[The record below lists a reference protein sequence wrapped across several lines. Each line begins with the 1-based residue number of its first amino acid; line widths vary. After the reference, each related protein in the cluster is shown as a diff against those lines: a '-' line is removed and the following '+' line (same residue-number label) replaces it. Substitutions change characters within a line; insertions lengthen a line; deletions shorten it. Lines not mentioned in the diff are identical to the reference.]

1 MTKRIFRGI
10 FFVSIITMLL
20 SIVFIVGVQY
30 QFYSESQ
37 LDSLKND
44 AYYISNIIEEN
55 SDRLENIKESKDR
68 ITLIDSD
75 GTVLFDNRYDV
86 SLMQNHSNRKEIK
99 EAKENGTGESV
110 RFSET
115 LSNKTCYYALKLSDG
130 KILRLSN
137 SRASIFSTVMTL
149 LSPLCAIIIAS
160 TVLSYVLASIISKK
174 LLKPINEMDIE
185 KPVIEE
191 SYEELSPI
199 VKKINAQNRKI
210 RAQISALT
218 QSRREFEIISDN
230 MSEGLIL
237 TDKTGRILT
246 HNKSV
251 EQIFSVSENPDGEN
265 ILELNRSESFREI
278 FSSLHKGERIDTT
291 TEAGDKIYEI
301 TLNPVF
307 NDDGSLCGSVILII
321 DITEKENRER
331 LRREFTANVSHE
343 LKTPLTSIYGISDM
357 LKTGM
362 VKKDDIKGFASDI
375 NKESKRLISLVDDI
389 IKLSKLDEGII
400 QYDNTDVDLGETAT
414 EVCRSLSAA
423 AEQKNVNIITD
434 LDKAVINAPYNL
446 IFEMIYNLCDNAVKY
461 NKDGGTVTVKS
472 GVTDGRP
479 FITVSDTGIGIP
491 SADISRIYE
500 RFYRVDKSH
509 SKKIGG
515 TGLGLSIV
523 KHIASLTGGTISTES
538 KVGKGTAITVRF

>member
-20 SIVFIVGVQY
+20 SIVFIIGVQY

-37 LDSLKND
+37 LSSLKNE
-44 AYYISNIIEEN
+44 AYYISNIIDDN
-55 SDRLENIKESKDR
+55 SEYLESIKKSEDR

-86 SLMQNHSNRKEIK
+86 SLMQNHSDRKEIK
-99 EAKENGTGESV
+99 EAMENGSGYSV

-115 LSNKTCYYALKLSDG
+115 LSRKTCYYALKLDDG
-130 KILRLSN
+130 NVLRLSN

-160 TVLSYVLASIISKK
+160 VIFSYVLASIISKK

-185 KPVIEE
+185 KPIIEE

-199 VKKINAQNRKI
+199 IRKINAQNRKI

-218 QSRREFEIISDN
+218 QSQREFEIISDN

-237 TDKTGRILT
+237 TDKNGRILT

-251 EQIFSVSENPDGEN
+251 EQIFSVTENPDGEN

-278 FSSLHKGERIDTT
+278 FTSLRDGKRVDTT
-291 TEAGDKIYEI
+291 TETDGKIYEI

-357 LKTGM
+357 LKSGM
-362 VKKDDIKGFASDI
+362 VEKEDIKGFASDI
-375 NKESKRLISLVDDI
+375 NKESKRLITLVDDI
-389 IKLSKLDEGII
+389 IKLSKLDEGTL
-400 QYDNTDVDLGETAT
+400 QYDNTEVNLGETAT
-414 EVCRSLSAA
+414 EVCRSLSVA
-423 AEQKNVNIITD
+423 AEQKNVTVNID
-434 LDKAVINAPYNL
+434 LGNAVINAPYNL
-446 IFEMIYNLCDNAVKY
+446 IFEMIYNLCDNAIKY
-461 NKDGGTVTVKS
+461 NKNGGTVTVKT
-472 GVTDGRP
+472 GTADGKP
-479 FITVSDTGIGIP
+479 FVTVSDTGIGIP

-538 KVGKGTAITVRF
+538 KVGAGTTITVQF

>member
-20 SIVFIVGVQY
+20 SIVFIIGVQY

-37 LDSLKND
+37 LSSLKNE
-44 AYYISNIIEEN
+44 AYYISNIIDDN
-55 SDRLENIKESKDR
+55 SEYLESIKKSEDR

-86 SLMQNHSNRKEIK
+86 SLMQNHSDRKEIK
-99 EAKENGTGESV
+99 EAMENGSGYSV

-115 LSNKTCYYALKLSDG
+115 LSRKTCYYALKLDDG
-130 KILRLSN
+130 NVLRLSN

-160 TVLSYVLASIISKK
+160 VIFSYVLASIISKK

-185 KPVIEE
+185 KPIIEE

-199 VKKINAQNRKI
+199 IRKINAQNRKI

-218 QSRREFEIISDN
+218 QSQREFEIISDN

-237 TDKTGRILT
+237 TDKNGRILT

-251 EQIFSVSENPDGEN
+251 EQIFSVTENPDGEN

-278 FSSLHKGERIDTT
+278 FTSLRDGKRVDTT
-291 TEAGDKIYEI
+291 TETDGKIYEI

-357 LKTGM
+357 LKSGM
-362 VKKDDIKGFASDI
+362 VEKEDIKGFASDI
-375 NKESKRLISLVDDI
+375 NKESERLITLVDDI
-389 IKLSKLDEGII
+389 IKLSKLDEGTL
-400 QYDNTDVDLGETAT
+400 QYDNTEVNLGETAT
-414 EVCRSLSAA
+414 EVCRSLSVA
-423 AEQKNVNIITD
+423 AEQKNVTVNMD
-434 LDKAVINAPYNL
+434 LGNAVINAPYNL
-446 IFEMIYNLCDNAVKY
+446 IFEMIYNLCDNAIKY
-461 NKDGGTVTVKS
+461 NKDSGTVTVKT
-472 GVTDGRP
+472 GTADGKP
-479 FITVSDTGIGIP
+479 FVTVSDTGIGIP

-538 KVGKGTAITVRF
+538 KVGAGTTITVQF

>member
-20 SIVFIVGVQY
+20 SIVFIIGVQY

-37 LDSLKND
+37 LSSLKNE
-44 AYYISNIIEEN
+44 AYYISNIIDDN
-55 SDRLENIKESKDR
+55 SEYLESIKKSEDR

-86 SLMQNHSNRKEIK
+86 SLMQNHSDRKEIK
-99 EAKENGTGESV
+99 KAMENGSGYSV

-115 LSNKTCYYALKLSDG
+115 LSRKTCYYALKLDDG
-130 KILRLSN
+130 KVLRLSN

-160 TVLSYVLASIISKK
+160 VILSYVLASIISKK

-185 KPVIEE
+185 KPIIEE

-199 VKKINAQNRKI
+199 IRKINAQNRKI

-218 QSRREFEIISDN
+218 QSQREFEIISDN

-237 TDKTGRILT
+237 TDKNGRILT

-251 EQIFSVSENPDGEN
+251 EQIFSLTENPDGEN

-278 FSSLHKGERIDTT
+278 FTSLRDGKRVDTT
-291 TEAGDKIYEI
+291 TETDGKIYEI

-357 LKTGM
+357 LKSGM
-362 VKKDDIKGFASDI
+362 VEKEDIKGFASDI
-375 NKESKRLISLVDDI
+375 NKESKRLITLVDDI
-389 IKLSKLDEGII
+389 IKLSKLDEGTL
-400 QYDNTDVDLGETAT
+400 QYDNTEVNLGETAT
-414 EVCRSLSAA
+414 EVCRSLSVA
-423 AEQKNVNIITD
+423 AEQKNVTVNMD
-434 LDKAVINAPYNL
+434 LGNAVINAPYNL
-446 IFEMIYNLCDNAVKY
+446 IFEMIYNLCDNAIKY
-461 NKDGGTVTVKS
+461 NKDGGMVTVKT
-472 GVTDGRP
+472 GIEDGKP
-479 FITVSDTGIGIP
+479 FVTVSDTGIGIP

-538 KVGKGTAITVRF
+538 KVGAGTTITVQF

>member
-20 SIVFIVGVQY
+20 SIVFIISVQY

-37 LDSLKND
+37 LSSLKNE
-44 AYYISNIIEEN
+44 AYYISNIIDDN
-55 SDRLENIKESKDR
+55 SEYLESIKKSEDR

-86 SLMQNHSNRKEIK
+86 SLMQNHSDRKEIK
-99 EAKENGTGESV
+99 EAMENGSGYSV

-115 LSNKTCYYALKLSDG
+115 LSRKTCYYALKLEDG
-130 KILRLSN
+130 KVLRLSN

-160 TVLSYVLASIISKK
+160 VILSYVLASIISKK

-185 KPVIEE
+185 KPIIEE

-199 VKKINAQNRKI
+199 IRKINAQNRKI
-210 RAQISALT
+210 RTQISALT
-218 QSRREFEIISDN
+218 QSQREFEIISDN

-237 TDKTGRILT
+237 TDKNGRILT

-251 EQIFSVSENPDGEN
+251 EQIFSVTENPDGEN

-278 FSSLHKGERIDTT
+278 FTSLRDGKRVDTT
-291 TEAGDKIYEI
+291 TETDGKIYEI

-357 LKTGM
+357 LKSGM
-362 VKKDDIKGFASDI
+362 VEKEDIKGFASDI
-375 NKESKRLISLVDDI
+375 NKESKRLITLVDDI
-389 IKLSKLDEGII
+389 IKLSKFDEGTL
-400 QYDNTDVDLGETAT
+400 QYDNTKVNLGETAT
-414 EVCRSLSAA
+414 EVCRSLSVA
-423 AEQKNVNIITD
+423 AEQKNVTVNMD
-434 LDKAVINAPYNL
+434 LGNAVINAPYNL
-446 IFEMIYNLCDNAVKY
+446 IFEMIYNLCDNAIKY
-461 NKDGGTVTVKS
+461 NKNGGRVTVKT
-472 GVTDGRP
+472 GIEDGKP
-479 FITVSDTGIGIP
+479 FVTVSDTGIGIP

-538 KVGKGTAITVRF
+538 KVGAGTTITVQF

>member
-10 FFVSIITMLL
+10 FFVSVITMLL
-20 SIVFIVGVQY
+20 SIVFIIGVQY

-37 LDSLKND
+37 LSSLKNE
-44 AYYISNIIEEN
+44 AYYISNIIDDNNEYLDSIKN
-55 SDRLENIKESKDR
+55 SEDR

-86 SLMQNHSNRKEIK
+86 SLMQNHSDRKEIK
-99 EAKENGTGESV
+99 EAMENGSGYSV

-115 LSNKTCYYALKLSDG
+115 ISRKTCYYALKLEDG
-130 KILRLSN
+130 KVLRLSN

-160 TVLSYVLASIISKK
+160 VVLSYVLASIISKK

-185 KPVIEE
+185 KPIIEE

-199 VKKINAQNRKI
+199 IKKINAQNRKI

-237 TDKTGRILT
+237 TDKNGRILT

-251 EQIFSVSENPDGEN
+251 EQIFSVTENPDGEN

-278 FSSLHKGERIDTT
+278 FTSLRDGKRVDTT
-291 TEAGDKIYEI
+291 TETDGKIYEI

-357 LKTGM
+357 LKSGM
-362 VKKDDIKGFASDI
+362 VEKEDIKGFASDI
-375 NKESKRLISLVDDI
+375 NKESKRLITLVDDI
-389 IKLSKLDEGII
+389 IKLSKLDEGTL
-400 QYDNTDVDLGETAT
+400 QYDNAEVNLGETAT
-414 EVCRSLSAA
+414 EVCRSLSVA
-423 AEQKNVNIITD
+423 AEQKNVKVNMD
-434 LDKAVINAPYNL
+434 LGNAVINAPYNL
-446 IFEMIYNLCDNAVKY
+446 IFEMIYNLCDNAIKY
-461 NKDGGTVTVKS
+461 NKDGGTVTVKT
-472 GVTDGRP
+472 GTADCKP
-479 FITVSDTGIGIP
+479 FVTVSDTGIGIP
-491 SADISRIYE
+491 PAEISRIYE

-538 KVGKGTAITVRF
+538 KVGTGTTITVQF

>member
-20 SIVFIVGVQY
+20 SIVFILGVQY

-37 LDSLKND
+37 LSSLKNE
-44 AYYISNIIEEN
+44 AYYISNIIDDN
-55 SDRLENIKESKDR
+55 SEYLESIKKSEDR

-86 SLMQNHSNRKEIK
+86 SLMQNHSDRKEIK
-99 EAKENGTGESV
+99 EAMENGSGYSV

-115 LSNKTCYYALKLSDG
+115 LSRKTCYYALKLDDG
-130 KILRLSN
+130 NVLRLSN

-160 TVLSYVLASIISKK
+160 VIFSYVLASIISKK
-174 LLKPINEMDIE
+174 LLRPINEMDIE
-185 KPVIEE
+185 KPIIEE

-199 VKKINAQNRKI
+199 IRKINAQNRKI

-218 QSRREFEIISDN
+218 QSQREFEIISDN

-237 TDKTGRILT
+237 TDKNGRILT

-251 EQIFSVSENPDGEN
+251 EQIFSVTENPDGEN

-278 FSSLHKGERIDTT
+278 FTSLRDGKRVDTT
-291 TEAGDKIYEI
+291 TETDGKIYEI

-357 LKTGM
+357 LKSGM
-362 VKKDDIKGFASDI
+362 VEKEDIKGFASDI
-375 NKESKRLISLVDDI
+375 NKESERLITLVDDI
-389 IKLSKLDEGII
+389 IELSKLDEGTL
-400 QYDNTDVDLGETAT
+400 QYDNTEVNLGETAT
-414 EVCRSLSAA
+414 EVCRSLSVA
-423 AEQKNVNIITD
+423 AEQKNVTVNMD
-434 LDKAVINAPYNL
+434 LGNAVINAPYNL
-446 IFEMIYNLCDNAVKY
+446 IFEMIYNLCDNAIKY
-461 NKDGGTVTVKS
+461 NKDSGTVTVKT
-472 GVTDGRP
+472 GTADGKP
-479 FITVSDTGIGIP
+479 FVTVSDTGIGIP

-538 KVGKGTAITVRF
+538 KVGAGTTITVQF

>member
-20 SIVFIVGVQY
+20 SIVFIISVQY

-37 LDSLKND
+37 LSSLKNE
-44 AYYISNIIEEN
+44 AYYISNIIDDN
-55 SDRLENIKESKDR
+55 SEYLESIKKSEDR

-86 SLMQNHSNRKEIK
+86 SLMQNHSDRKEIK
-99 EAKENGTGESV
+99 EAMENGSGYSV

-115 LSNKTCYYALKLSDG
+115 LSRKTCYYALKLEDG
-130 KILRLSN
+130 KVLRLSN

-160 TVLSYVLASIISKK
+160 VILSYVLASIISKK

-185 KPVIEE
+185 KPIIEE

-199 VKKINAQNRKI
+199 IRKINAQNRKI
-210 RAQISALT
+210 RTQISALT
-218 QSRREFEIISDN
+218 QSQREFEIISDK

-237 TDKTGRILT
+237 TDKNGRILT

-251 EQIFSVSENPDGEN
+251 EQIFSVTENPDGEN

-278 FSSLHKGERIDTT
+278 FTSLRDGKRVDTT
-291 TEAGDKIYEI
+291 TETDGKIYEI

-357 LKTGM
+357 LKSGM
-362 VKKDDIKGFASDI
+362 VEKEDIKGFASDI
-375 NKESKRLISLVDDI
+375 NKESKRLITLVDDI
-389 IKLSKLDEGII
+389 IKLSKFDEGTL
-400 QYDNTDVDLGETAT
+400 QYDNTKVNLGETAT
-414 EVCRSLSAA
+414 EVCRSLSVA
-423 AEQKNVNIITD
+423 AEQKNVTVNMD
-434 LDKAVINAPYNL
+434 LGNAVINAPYNL
-446 IFEMIYNLCDNAVKY
+446 IFEMIYNLCDNAIKY
-461 NKDGGTVTVKS
+461 NKNGGRVTVKT
-472 GVTDGRP
+472 GIEDGKP
-479 FITVSDTGIGIP
+479 FVTVSDTGIGIP

-538 KVGKGTAITVRF
+538 KVGAGTTITVQF

>member
-20 SIVFIVGVQY
+20 SIVFIIGVQY

-37 LDSLKND
+37 LSSLKNE
-44 AYYISNIIEEN
+44 AYYISNIIDDN
-55 SDRLENIKESKDR
+55 SEYLESIKKSEDR

-86 SLMQNHSNRKEIK
+86 SLMQNHSDRKEIK
-99 EAKENGTGESV
+99 EAMENGSGYSV

-115 LSNKTCYYALKLSDG
+115 LSRKTCYYALKLDDG
-130 KILRLSN
+130 NVLRLSN

-160 TVLSYVLASIISKK
+160 VIFSYVLASIISKK
-174 LLKPINEMDIE
+174 LLRPINEMDIE
-185 KPVIEE
+185 KPIIEE

-199 VKKINAQNRKI
+199 IRKINAQNRKI

-218 QSRREFEIISDN
+218 QSQREFEIISDN

-237 TDKTGRILT
+237 TDKNGRILT

-251 EQIFSVSENPDGEN
+251 EQIFSVTENPDGEN

-278 FSSLHKGERIDTT
+278 FTSLRDGKRVDTT
-291 TEAGDKIYEI
+291 TETDGKIYEI

-357 LKTGM
+357 LKSGM
-362 VKKDDIKGFASDI
+362 VEKEDIKGFASDI
-375 NKESKRLISLVDDI
+375 NKESERLITLVDDI
-389 IKLSKLDEGII
+389 IELSKLDEGTL
-400 QYDNTDVDLGETAT
+400 QYDNTEVNLGETAT
-414 EVCRSLSAA
+414 EVCRSLSVA
-423 AEQKNVNIITD
+423 AEQKNVTVNMD
-434 LDKAVINAPYNL
+434 LGNAVINAPYNL
-446 IFEMIYNLCDNAVKY
+446 IFEMIYNLCDNAIKY
-461 NKDGGTVTVKS
+461 NKDSGTVTVKT
-472 GVTDGRP
+472 GTADGKP
-479 FITVSDTGIGIP
+479 FVTVSDTGIGIP

-538 KVGKGTAITVRF
+538 KVGAGTTITVQF

>member
-20 SIVFIVGVQY
+20 SIVFIIGVQY

-37 LDSLKND
+37 LSSLKNE
-44 AYYISNIIEEN
+44 AYYISNIIDDN
-55 SDRLENIKESKDR
+55 SEYLESIKKSEDR

-86 SLMQNHSNRKEIK
+86 SLMQNHSDRKEIK
-99 EAKENGTGESV
+99 KAMENGSGYSV

-115 LSNKTCYYALKLSDG
+115 LSRKTCYYALKLDDG
-130 KILRLSN
+130 KVLRLSN

-160 TVLSYVLASIISKK
+160 VILSYVLASIISKK

-185 KPVIEE
+185 KPIIEE

-199 VKKINAQNRKI
+199 IRKINAQNRKI

-218 QSRREFEIISDN
+218 QSQREFEIISDN

-237 TDKTGRILT
+237 TDKNGRILT

-251 EQIFSVSENPDGEN
+251 EQIFSLTENPDGEN

-278 FSSLHKGERIDTT
+278 FTSLRDGKRVDTT
-291 TEAGDKIYEI
+291 TETDGKIYEI

-357 LKTGM
+357 LKSGM
-362 VKKDDIKGFASDI
+362 VEKEDIKGFASNI
-375 NKESKRLISLVDDI
+375 NKESKRLITLVDDI
-389 IKLSKLDEGII
+389 IKLSKLDEGTL
-400 QYDNTDVDLGETAT
+400 QYDNTEVNLGETAT
-414 EVCRSLSAA
+414 EVCRSLSVA
-423 AEQKNVNIITD
+423 AEQKNVTVNMD
-434 LDKAVINAPYNL
+434 LGNAVINAPYNL
-446 IFEMIYNLCDNAVKY
+446 IFEMIYNLCDNAIKY
-461 NKDGGTVTVKS
+461 NKDGGMVTVKT
-472 GVTDGRP
+472 GIEDGKP
-479 FITVSDTGIGIP
+479 FVTVSDTGIGIP

-538 KVGKGTAITVRF
+538 KVGAGTTITVQF

>member
-20 SIVFIVGVQY
+20 SIVFIIGVQY

-37 LDSLKND
+37 LSSLKNE
-44 AYYISNIIEEN
+44 AYYISNIIDDN
-55 SDRLENIKESKDR
+55 SEYLESIKNSEDR

-86 SLMQNHSNRKEIK
+86 SLMQNHSDRKEIK
-99 EAKENGTGESV
+99 EAMENGSGYSV

-115 LSNKTCYYALKLSDG
+115 ISRKTCYYALKLEDG
-130 KILRLSN
+130 KVLRLSN

-160 TVLSYVLASIISKK
+160 VVLSYVLASIISKK

-185 KPVIEE
+185 KPIIEE

-199 VKKINAQNRKI
+199 IKKINAQNRKI

-237 TDKTGRILT
+237 TDKNGRILT

-251 EQIFSVSENPDGEN
+251 EQIFSVTENPDGEN

-278 FSSLHKGERIDTT
+278 FTSLRDGKRVDTT
-291 TEAGDKIYEI
+291 TETDGKIYEI

-357 LKTGM
+357 LKSGM
-362 VKKDDIKGFASDI
+362 VEKEDIKGFASDI
-375 NKESKRLISLVDDI
+375 NKESKRLITLVDDI
-389 IKLSKLDEGII
+389 IKLSKLDEGTL
-400 QYDNTDVDLGETAT
+400 QYDNTEVNLGETAT
-414 EVCRSLSAA
+414 EVCRSLSVA
-423 AEQKNVNIITD
+423 AEQKNVKVNMD
-434 LDKAVINAPYNL
+434 LGNAVINAPYNL
-446 IFEMIYNLCDNAVKY
+446 IFEMIYNLCDNAIKY
-461 NKDGGTVTVKS
+461 NKDGGTVTVKT
-472 GVTDGRP
+472 GTADGKP
-479 FITVSDTGIGIP
+479 FVTVSDTGIGIP
-491 SADISRIYE
+491 PAEISRIYE

-538 KVGKGTAITVRF
+538 KVGAGTTITVQF

>member
-20 SIVFIVGVQY
+20 SIVFIIGVQY

-37 LDSLKND
+37 LSSLKNE
-44 AYYISNIIEEN
+44 AYYISNIIDDN
-55 SDRLENIKESKDR
+55 SEYLESIKKSEDR

-86 SLMQNHSNRKEIK
+86 SLMQNHSDRKEIK
-99 EAKENGTGESV
+99 EAMENGSGYSV

-115 LSNKTCYYALKLSDG
+115 LSRKTCYYALKLDDG
-130 KILRLSN
+130 NVLRLSN

-160 TVLSYVLASIISKK
+160 VIFSYVLASIISKK
-174 LLKPINEMDIE
+174 LLKPINEMNIE
-185 KPVIEE
+185 KPIIEE

-199 VKKINAQNRKI
+199 IRKINAQNRKI

-218 QSRREFEIISDN
+218 QSQREFEIISDN

-237 TDKTGRILT
+237 TDKNGRILT

-251 EQIFSVSENPDGEN
+251 EQIFSVTENPDGEN

-278 FSSLHKGERIDTT
+278 FTSLRDGKRVDTT
-291 TEAGDKIYEI
+291 TETDGKIYEI

-357 LKTGM
+357 LKSGM
-362 VKKDDIKGFASDI
+362 VEKEDIKGFASDI
-375 NKESKRLISLVDDI
+375 NKESERLITLVDDI
-389 IKLSKLDEGII
+389 IELSKLDEGTL
-400 QYDNTDVDLGETAT
+400 QYDNTEVNLGETAT
-414 EVCRSLSAA
+414 EVCRSLSVA
-423 AEQKNVNIITD
+423 AEQKNVTVNMD
-434 LDKAVINAPYNL
+434 LGNAVINAPYNL
-446 IFEMIYNLCDNAVKY
+446 IFEMIYNLCDNAIKY
-461 NKDGGTVTVKS
+461 NKDSGTVTVKT
-472 GVTDGRP
+472 GTADGKP
-479 FITVSDTGIGIP
+479 FVTVSDTGIGIP

-538 KVGKGTAITVRF
+538 KVGAGTTITVQF

>member
-20 SIVFIVGVQY
+20 SIVFIISVQY

-37 LDSLKND
+37 LSSLKNE
-44 AYYISNIIEEN
+44 AYYISNIIDDN
-55 SDRLENIKESKDR
+55 SEYLESIKKSEDR

-86 SLMQNHSNRKEIK
+86 SLMQNHSDRKEIK
-99 EAKENGTGESV
+99 KAMENGSGYSV

-115 LSNKTCYYALKLSDG
+115 LSRKTCYYALKLEDG
-130 KILRLSN
+130 KVLRLSN

-160 TVLSYVLASIISKK
+160 VILSYVLASIISKK

-185 KPVIEE
+185 KPIIEE

-199 VKKINAQNRKI
+199 IRKINAQNRKI
-210 RAQISALT
+210 RTQISALT
-218 QSRREFEIISDN
+218 QSQREFEIISDN

-237 TDKTGRILT
+237 TDKNGRILT

-251 EQIFSVSENPDGEN
+251 EQIFSVTENPDGEN

-278 FSSLHKGERIDTT
+278 FTSLRDGKRVDTT
-291 TEAGDKIYEI
+291 TETDGKIYEI

-357 LKTGM
+357 LKSEM
-362 VKKDDIKGFASDI
+362 VEKEDIKGFASDI
-375 NKESKRLISLVDDI
+375 NKESKRLITLVDDI
-389 IKLSKLDEGII
+389 IKLSKLDEGTL
-400 QYDNTDVDLGETAT
+400 QYDNTEVNLGETAT
-414 EVCRSLSAA
+414 EVCRSLSVA
-423 AEQKNVNIITD
+423 AEQKNVTVNMD
-434 LDKAVINAPYNL
+434 LGNAVINAPYNL
-446 IFEMIYNLCDNAVKY
+446 IFEMIYNLCDNAIKY
-461 NKDGGTVTVKS
+461 NKDSGTVTVKT
-472 GVTDGRP
+472 GTADGKP
-479 FITVSDTGIGIP
+479 FVTVSDTGIGIP

-538 KVGKGTAITVRF
+538 KVGAGTTITVQF

>member
-20 SIVFIVGVQY
+20 SIVFIIGVQY

-37 LDSLKND
+37 LSSLKNE
-44 AYYISNIIEEN
+44 AYYISNIIDDN
-55 SDRLENIKESKDR
+55 SEYLESIKKSEDR

-86 SLMQNHSNRKEIK
+86 SLMQNHSDRKEIK
-99 EAKENGTGESV
+99 EAMENGSGYSV

-115 LSNKTCYYALKLSDG
+115 LSRKTCYYALKLDDG
-130 KILRLSN
+130 NVLRLSN

-160 TVLSYVLASIISKK
+160 VILSYVLASIISKK

-185 KPVIEE
+185 KPIIEE

-199 VKKINAQNRKI
+199 IRKINAQNRKI

-218 QSRREFEIISDN
+218 QSQREFEIISDN

-237 TDKTGRILT
+237 TDKNGRILT

-251 EQIFSVSENPDGEN
+251 EQIFSVTENPDGEN

-278 FSSLHKGERIDTT
+278 FTSLRDGKRVDTT
-291 TEAGDKIYEI
+291 TETDGKIYEI

-357 LKTGM
+357 LKSGM
-362 VKKDDIKGFASDI
+362 VEKEDIKGFASDI
-375 NKESKRLISLVDDI
+375 NKESERLITLVDDI
-389 IKLSKLDEGII
+389 IELSKLDEGTL
-400 QYDNTDVDLGETAT
+400 QYDNTEVNLGETAT
-414 EVCRSLSAA
+414 EVCRSLSVA
-423 AEQKNVNIITD
+423 AEQKNVTVNMD
-434 LDKAVINAPYNL
+434 LGNAVINAPYNL
-446 IFEMIYNLCDNAVKY
+446 IFEMIYNLCDNAIKY
-461 NKDGGTVTVKS
+461 NKDSGTVTVKT
-472 GVTDGRP
+472 GTADGKP
-479 FITVSDTGIGIP
+479 FVTVSDTGIGIP

-538 KVGKGTAITVRF
+538 KAGAGTTITVQF

>member
-20 SIVFIVGVQY
+20 SIVFIIGVQY

-37 LDSLKND
+37 LSSLKNE
-44 AYYISNIIEEN
+44 AYYISNIIDDN
-55 SDRLENIKESKDR
+55 SEYLESIKNSEDR

-86 SLMQNHSNRKEIK
+86 SLMQNHSDRKEIK
-99 EAKENGTGESV
+99 EAMENGSGYSV

-115 LSNKTCYYALKLSDG
+115 ISRKTCYYALKLEDG
-130 KILRLSN
+130 KVLRLSN

-160 TVLSYVLASIISKK
+160 VVLSYVLASIISKK

-185 KPVIEE
+185 KPIIEE

-199 VKKINAQNRKI
+199 IKKINAQNRKI

-237 TDKTGRILT
+237 TDKNGRILT

-251 EQIFSVSENPDGEN
+251 EQIFSVTENPDGEN

-278 FSSLHKGERIDTT
+278 FTSLRDGKRVDTT
-291 TEAGDKIYEI
+291 TETDGKIYEI

-357 LKTGM
+357 LKSGM
-362 VKKDDIKGFASDI
+362 VEKEDIKGFASDI
-375 NKESKRLISLVDDI
+375 NKESKRLITLVDDI
-389 IKLSKLDEGII
+389 IKLSKLDEGTL
-400 QYDNTDVDLGETAT
+400 QYDNTEVNLGETAT
-414 EVCRSLSAA
+414 EVCRSLSVA
-423 AEQKNVNIITD
+423 AEQKNVKVNMD
-434 LDKAVINAPYNL
+434 LGNAVINAPYNL
-446 IFEMIYNLCDNAVKY
+446 IFEMIYNLCDNAIKY
-461 NKDGGTVTVKS
+461 NKDGGTVTVKT
-472 GVTDGRP
+472 GTADGKP
-479 FITVSDTGIGIP
+479 FVTVSDTGIGIP
-491 SADISRIYE
+491 SAEISRIYE

-538 KVGKGTAITVRF
+538 KVGAGTTITVQF

>member
-20 SIVFIVGVQY
+20 SIVFIIGVQY

-37 LDSLKND
+37 LSSLKNE
-44 AYYISNIIEEN
+44 AYYISNIIDDN
-55 SDRLENIKESKDR
+55 SEYLESIKKSEDR

-86 SLMQNHSNRKEIK
+86 SLMQNHSDRKEIK
-99 EAKENGTGESV
+99 EAMENGSGYSV

-115 LSNKTCYYALKLSDG
+115 LSRKTCYYALKLDDG
-130 KILRLSN
+130 NVLRLSN

-160 TVLSYVLASIISKK
+160 VILSYVLASIISKK

-185 KPVIEE
+185 KPIIEE

-199 VKKINAQNRKI
+199 IRKINAQNRKI

-218 QSRREFEIISDN
+218 QSQREFEIISDN

-237 TDKTGRILT
+237 TDKNGRILT

-251 EQIFSVSENPDGEN
+251 EQIFSVTENPDGEN

-278 FSSLHKGERIDTT
+278 FTSLRDGKRVDTT
-291 TEAGDKIYEI
+291 TETDGKIYEI

-357 LKTGM
+357 LKSGM
-362 VKKDDIKGFASDI
+362 VEKEDIKGFASDI
-375 NKESKRLISLVDDI
+375 NKESERLITLVDDI
-389 IKLSKLDEGII
+389 IELSKLDEGTL
-400 QYDNTDVDLGETAT
+400 QYDNTEVNLGETAT
-414 EVCRSLSAA
+414 EVCRSLSVA
-423 AEQKNVNIITD
+423 AEQKNVTVNMD
-434 LDKAVINAPYNL
+434 LGNAVINAPYNL
-446 IFEMIYNLCDNAVKY
+446 IFEMIYNLCDNAIKY
-461 NKDGGTVTVKS
+461 NKDSGTVTVKT
-472 GVTDGRP
+472 GTADGKP
-479 FITVSDTGIGIP
+479 FVTVSDTGIGIP

-538 KVGKGTAITVRF
+538 KVGAGTTITVQF

>member
-137 SRASIFSTVMTL
+137 SRASVFSTVITL

-160 TVLSYVLASIISKK
+160 IVLSYVLASIISKK

-185 KPVIEE
+185 KPIIEE

-251 EQIFSVSENPDGEN
+251 EQIFSVSEIRTAKTFWN
-265 ILELNRSESFREI
+265 L
-278 FSSLHKGERIDTT
+278 
-291 TEAGDKIYEI
+291 TEAK
-301 TLNPVF
+301 
-307 NDDGSLCGSVILII
+307 
-321 DITEKENRER
+321 
-331 LRREFTANVSHE
+331 VS
-343 LKTPLTSIYGISDM
+343 
-357 LKTGM
+357 
-362 VKKDDIKGFASDI
+362 
-375 NKESKRLISLVDDI
+375 
-389 IKLSKLDEGII
+389 
-400 QYDNTDVDLGETAT
+400 
-414 EVCRSLSAA
+414 
-423 AEQKNVNIITD
+423 
-434 LDKAVINAPYNL
+434 
-446 IFEMIYNLCDNAVKY
+446 
-461 NKDGGTVTVKS
+461 
-472 GVTDGRP
+472 
-479 FITVSDTGIGIP
+479 
-491 SADISRIYE
+491 E
-500 RFYRVDKSH
+500 RFFRRC
-509 SKKIGG
+509 
-515 TGLGLSIV
+515 TR
-523 KHIASLTGGTISTES
+523 ASVLTQQPRR
-538 KVGKGTAITVRF
+538 TAKYTR